1 MRLPEVFESA
11 DNRYRVERY
20 LGEGGSGR
28 VYLVV
33 CQEDSCCY
41 ALKVSVDD
49 EVSRVSLYREAR
61 ILSSVVHP
69 AFPTVREIWEA
80 HGRVCLVMSY
90 IRGRTLQMLMDRKLY
105 QGEKCFEPDEVLS
118 WMMQLAEGLSYLHR
132 HSVIYRDLKPSNVM
146 VTDSGQLGL
155 IDFGAACI
163 LGDEMEVGEMG
174 TPGFAPPEQYSH
186 VCGPGPW
193 TDVYGFGAL
202 LHFLLTGDYPAEK
215 IFFFREI
222 RLCPK
227 SGRQWP
233 VGESVFRRRQL
244 RIMNQLVLECTAREP
259 EKRRTSWRRISGM
272 LYAASEDASR
282 RRRMFFR
289 RLSIGIAGLSLTVYL
304 SLSAFADYW
313 RSAAYERT
321 LDQVESAESADAESI
336 LLNAIGM
343 MPERIDAYQ
352 ALYDAY
358 MQDGLLSEEEWQQIQ
373 KLMRLNREYLKADEA
388 KWVILSY
395 QLGIAVYLQSDAG
408 ISKGQAAA
416 WFQNVEES
424 DMEELDLGV
433 YDEWK
438 YIWQK
443 RAVIFRRWSLSEVF
457 DLGNSQKPSAGSTE
471 RGAFWTEVHSVL
483 QDDLYPEEPRWE
495 LAVYDRIL
503 GMMVER
509 AVYDMQS
516 ENVSEEEIE
525 TVLTE
530 INRRLAED
538 DGSARQNEKEIILE
552 KEAMLRKRMQM
563 AAEVRQ

>member
-1 MRLPEVFESA
+1 LRLPEVFESA

-259 EKRRTSWRRISGM
+259 EKRRTSWRRISRM

-416 WFQNVEES
+416 WFQNVEEA

>member
-11 DNRYRVERY
+11 DNRYRVERC

-69 AFPTVREIWEA
+69 AFPIVREIWEA

-90 IRGRTLQMLMDRKLY
+90 IRGRTLQMLMNRKLY
-105 QGEKCFEPDEVLS
+105 QGEKCFEPDEVLP

-193 TDVYGFGAL
+193 TDVYEFGAL

-215 IFFFREI
+215 IFSFREI
-222 RLCPK
+222 RFCPK
-227 SGRQWP
+227 SGRQWS
-233 VGESVFRRRQL
+233 VGERVFRRRQL

-259 EKRRTSWRRISGM
+259 EMRRTSWRRISRM

-289 RLSIGIAGLSLTVYL
+289 RLSIGISGISLTVYL
-304 SLSAFADYW
+304 SLSAFDNYL

-321 LDQVESAESADAESI
+321 LDQVESAELADAESI
-336 LLNAIGM
+336 LLNAIGT

-352 ALYDAY
+352 ALYDVY

-373 KLMRLNREYLKADEA
+373 KLMHLNREYLKADEA

-408 ISKGQAAA
+408 ISKGQAAV
-416 WFQNVEES
+416 WFQNVEEA
-424 DMEELDLGV
+424 DMEKLDLGV

-443 RAVIFRRWSLSEVF
+443 RAMIFRKWSLSEVS
-457 DLGNSQKPSAGSTE
+457 DLRNSQKPPAGSTE
-471 RGAFWTEVHSVL
+471 GRLFWTEVHSVL
-483 QDDLYPEEPRWE
+483 QDDLYLEEPRWE

-509 AVYDMQS
+509 AVCDMQS

-525 TVLTE
+525 AVLTE
-530 INRRLAED
+530 INRRLAEED
-538 DGSARQNEKEIILE
+538 SSARQNEKEIILE
-552 KEAMLRKRMQM
+552 KEAMLRKRMQL

>member
-11 DNRYRVERY
+11 DNRYRVERC

-69 AFPTVREIWEA
+69 AFPIVREIWEA

-90 IRGRTLQMLMDRKLY
+90 IRGRTLQMLMNRKLY
-105 QGEKCFEPDEVLS
+105 QGEKCFEPDEVLP

-193 TDVYGFGAL
+193 TDVYEFGAL

-215 IFFFREI
+215 IFSFREI
-222 RLCPK
+222 RFCPK
-227 SGRQWP
+227 SGRQWS
-233 VGESVFRRRQL
+233 VGERVFRRRQL

-259 EKRRTSWRRISGM
+259 EKRRTSWRRISRM

-304 SLSAFADYW
+304 SLSAFADHL

-358 MQDGLLSEEEWQQIQ
+358 MQDGLLSEEEWLQIQ

-416 WFQNVEES
+416 WFQNVEEA

-443 RAVIFRRWSLSEVF
+443 RAVIFRRWSLSEVS
-457 DLGNSQKPSAGSTE
+457 DLGNSQKSPAGSTE

-495 LAVYDRIL
+495 LSVYDRIL

-525 TVLTE
+525 AVLTE

>member
-11 DNRYRVERY
+11 DNRYRVERC

-49 EVSRVSLYREAR
+49 DVSRVSLYREAR

-90 IRGRTLQMLMDRKLY
+90 IRGRTLQMLMNRKLY
-105 QGEKCFEPDEVLS
+105 QGEKCFEPDEVLP

-146 VTDSGQLGL
+146 ITDSGQLGL

-222 RLCPK
+222 RPCLK
-227 SGRQWP
+227 SGRQW
-233 VGESVFRRRQL
+233 SVREQIFRRRQL

-259 EKRRTSWRRISGM
+259 EKRRTSWRRISRM

-289 RLSIGIAGLSLTVYL
+289 RLSIGIAGLFLTFYL

-321 LDQVESAESADAESI
+321 LDQAESAESADAESI

-416 WFQNVEES
+416 WFQNVEEA
-424 DMEELDLGV
+424 DMEELDFGV

-457 DLGNSQKPSAGSTE
+457 DLENSQKPPAGSTV
-471 RGAFWTEVHSVL
+471 RGLFWTEVHSVL

-525 TVLTE
+525 AVLTE

>member
-33 CQEDSCCY
+33 CQEDNCCY

-61 ILSSVVHP
+61 ILSSLVHP

-90 IRGRTLQMLMDRKLY
+90 IMGRTLQMLMDRKLY

-163 LGDEMEVGEMG
+163 LGDGMEVGEMG

-227 SGRQWP
+227 SGRQWS
-233 VGESVFRRRQL
+233 VGERVFRRRQL

-259 EKRRTSWRRISGM
+259 EKRRTSWRRISRM
-272 LYAASEDASR
+272 LYAASEDVSR

-321 LDQVESAESADAESI
+321 FDQVESAESADAESI
-336 LLNAIGM
+336 LLDAIGM

-395 QLGIAVYLQSDAG
+395 QLGIAVYLRSDAG
-408 ISKGQAAA
+408 ISKGQAAV
-416 WFQNVEES
+416 WFQNVEEA

-471 RGAFWTEVHSVL
+471 RGLFWTEVHSVL

-525 TVLTE
+525 AVLTE

>member
-1 MRLPEVFESA
+1 
-11 DNRYRVERY
+11 
-20 LGEGGSGR
+20 
-28 VYLVV
+28 
-33 CQEDSCCY
+33 
-41 ALKVSVDD
+41 
-49 EVSRVSLYREAR
+49 
-61 ILSSVVHP
+61 
-69 AFPTVREIWEA
+69 
-80 HGRVCLVMSY
+80 
-90 IRGRTLQMLMDRKLY
+90 
-105 QGEKCFEPDEVLS
+105 
-118 WMMQLAEGLSYLHR
+118 
-132 HSVIYRDLKPSNVM
+132 
-146 VTDSGQLGL
+146 
-155 IDFGAACI
+155 
-163 LGDEMEVGEMG
+163 
-174 TPGFAPPEQYSH
+174 
-186 VCGPGPW
+186 
-193 TDVYGFGAL
+193 
-202 LHFLLTGDYPAEK
+202 
-215 IFFFREI
+215 
-222 RLCPK
+222 
-227 SGRQWP
+227 
-233 VGESVFRRRQL
+233 
-244 RIMNQLVLECTAREP
+244 MNQLVLECTAREP
-259 EKRRTSWRRISGM
+259 EKRRTSWRRISRM

-304 SLSAFADYW
+304 SLSAFADYL

-395 QLGIAVYLQSDAG
+395 QLGIAVYLRSDAG
-408 ISKGQAAA
+408 ISKEQAAA
-416 WFQNVEES
+416 WFQNVEEA

-471 RGAFWTEVHSVL
+471 RGLFWTEVHSVL

-525 TVLTE
+525 AVLTE

>member
-227 SGRQWP
+227 SGRQWS
-233 VGESVFRRRQL
+233 VGERVFRRGQL

-259 EKRRTSWRRISGM
+259 EKRRTSWRRISRM

-289 RLSIGIAGLSLTVYL
+289 RLSIGIAGLFLTFYL

-321 LDQVESAESADAESI
+321 LDQAESAESADAESI

-416 WFQNVEES
+416 WFQNVEEA

-443 RAVIFRRWSLSEVF
+443 RAVIFRRWSLSEVS
-457 DLGNSQKPSAGSTE
+457 DLGNSQKSPAGSTE

-525 TVLTE
+525 AVLTE

>member
-41 ALKVSVDD
+41 ALKVSADD

-69 AFPTVREIWEA
+69 AFPAVREIWEA

-146 VTDSGQLGL
+146 VTVSGQLGL

-163 LGDEMEVGEMG
+163 PGDEMEVGEMG

-227 SGRQWP
+227 SGRQWS
-233 VGESVFRRRQL
+233 VGERVFRRRQL

-259 EKRRTSWRRISGM
+259 EKRRTSWRRISRM
-272 LYAASEDASR
+272 LYAASEDVSR

-289 RLSIGIAGLSLTVYL
+289 RLSIGIAGLSLNVYL

-336 LLNAIGM
+336 LLDAIGM

-395 QLGIAVYLQSDAG
+395 QLGIAVYLRSDAG
-408 ISKGQAAA
+408 ISKGQAAV
-416 WFQNVEES
+416 WFQNVEEA

-471 RGAFWTEVHSVL
+471 RGLFWTEVHSVL

-525 TVLTE
+525 AVLTE

-563 AAEVRQ
+563 ASEVRQ

>member
-41 ALKVSVDD
+41 ALKVSADD

-69 AFPTVREIWEA
+69 VFPTVREIWEA

-163 LGDEMEVGEMG
+163 LGDGMEVGEMG

-202 LHFLLTGDYPAEK
+202 LHFLLTGDCPAEK

-227 SGRQWP
+227 SGRQWS
-233 VGESVFRRRQL
+233 VGERVFRRGQL

-272 LYAASEDASR
+272 LYVASKDASR

-289 RLSIGIAGLSLTVYL
+289 RLSIGIAGLFLTFYL

-321 LDQVESAESADAESI
+321 LDQAESAESADAESI

-416 WFQNVEES
+416 WFQNVEEA
-424 DMEELDLGV
+424 DMEFVGG
-433 YDEWK
+433 
-438 YIWQK
+438 
-443 RAVIFRRWSLSEVF
+443 F
-457 DLGNSQKPSAGSTE
+457 
-471 RGAFWTEVHSVL
+471 
-483 QDDLYPEEPRWE
+483 
-495 LAVYDRIL
+495 
-503 GMMVER
+503 
-509 AVYDMQS
+509 
-516 ENVSEEEIE
+516 
-525 TVLTE
+525 
-530 INRRLAED
+530 
-538 DGSARQNEKEIILE
+538 
-552 KEAMLRKRMQM
+552 
-563 AAEVRQ
+563 

>member
-1 MRLPEVFESA
+1 M
-11 DNRYRVERY
+11 
-20 LGEGGSGR
+20 
-28 VYLVV
+28 
-33 CQEDSCCY
+33 
-41 ALKVSVDD
+41 
-49 EVSRVSLYREAR
+49 
-61 ILSSVVHP
+61 
-69 AFPTVREIWEA
+69 
-80 HGRVCLVMSY
+80 
-90 IRGRTLQMLMDRKLY
+90 
-105 QGEKCFEPDEVLS
+105 
-118 WMMQLAEGLSYLHR
+118 
-132 HSVIYRDLKPSNVM
+132 
-146 VTDSGQLGL
+146 
-155 IDFGAACI
+155 
-163 LGDEMEVGEMG
+163 
-174 TPGFAPPEQYSH
+174 
-186 VCGPGPW
+186 
-193 TDVYGFGAL
+193 YGFGAL
-202 LHFLLTGDYPAEK
+202 LHFLLTGDCPVEK

-227 SGRQWP
+227 SGRQWS
-233 VGESVFRRRQL
+233 VGERVFRRGQL

-259 EKRRTSWRRISGM
+259 EKRRISWRRISRM
-272 LYAASEDASR
+272 LYVASKDASR

-289 RLSIGIAGLSLTVYL
+289 RLSIGIAGLFLTFYL

-321 LDQVESAESADAESI
+321 LDQAESAESADAESI

-416 WFQNVEES
+416 WFQNVEEA

-471 RGAFWTEVHSVL
+471 RGLFWTEVHSVL
-483 QDDLYPEEPRWE
+483 QDDLYPEETRWE

-525 TVLTE
+525 AVLTE

>member
-33 CQEDSCCY
+33 CQEDSCYY
-41 ALKVSVDD
+41 ALKVSADD
-49 EVSRVSLYREAR
+49 DVSRVSLYREAR

-163 LGDEMEVGEMG
+163 LGDGMEVGEMG

-202 LHFLLTGDYPAEK
+202 LHFLLTGDCPAEK

-227 SGRQWP
+227 SGRQWS
-233 VGESVFRRRQL
+233 VGERVFRKGQL

-259 EKRRTSWRRISGM
+259 EKRRTSWRRISRM
-272 LYAASEDASR
+272 LYVASKDAFR

-289 RLSIGIAGLSLTVYL
+289 RLSIGIAGLFLTFYL

-321 LDQVESAESADAESI
+321 LDQAESADAESI

-416 WFQNVEES
+416 WFQNVEEA

-471 RGAFWTEVHSVL
+471 RGLFWTEVHSVL

-509 AVYDMQS
+509 TVYDMQS

-525 TVLTE
+525 AVLTE

>member
-41 ALKVSVDD
+41 ALKVSVND

-69 AFPTVREIWEA
+69 AFPAVREIWEA

-163 LGDEMEVGEMG
+163 PGDGMEVGEMG

-186 VCGPGPW
+186 VYGPGPW

-222 RLCPK
+222 KLCPK
-227 SGRQWP
+227 SGRQWS
-233 VGESVFRRRQL
+233 VGERVFRRRQL

-259 EKRRTSWRRISGM
+259 EKRRTSWRRISRM

-304 SLSAFADYW
+304 SLSAFADYL

-352 ALYDAY
+352 ALYDDY

-416 WFQNVEES
+416 WFQNVEEA

-471 RGAFWTEVHSVL
+471 RGVFWTEVHSVL

-525 TVLTE
+525 AVLTE

-552 KEAMLRKRMQM
+552 KEAILRKRMQM
-563 AAEVRQ
+563 ASEVRQ

>member
-11 DNRYRVERY
+11 DNRYRVERC

-69 AFPTVREIWEA
+69 AFPIVREIWEA

-90 IRGRTLQMLMDRKLY
+90 IRGRTLQMLMNRKLY
-105 QGEKCFEPDEVLS
+105 QGEKCFEPDEVLP

-193 TDVYGFGAL
+193 TDVYEFGAL

-215 IFFFREI
+215 IFSFREI
-222 RLCPK
+222 RFCPK
-227 SGRQWP
+227 SGRQWS
-233 VGESVFRRRQL
+233 VGERVFRRRQL

-259 EKRRTSWRRISGM
+259 EMRRTSWRRISRM

-289 RLSIGIAGLSLTVYL
+289 RLSIGISGISLTVYL
-304 SLSAFADYW
+304 SLSAFDNYL

-321 LDQVESAESADAESI
+321 LDQVESAELADAESI
-336 LLNAIGM
+336 LLNAIGT

-352 ALYDAY
+352 ALYDVY

-373 KLMRLNREYLKADEA
+373 KLMHLNREYLKADEA

-395 QLGIAVYLQSDAG
+395 QLGIAVYLQSNDG
-408 ISKGQAAA
+408 ISKGQAAV
-416 WFQNVEES
+416 WFQNVEEA
-424 DMEELDLGV
+424 DMEKLDLGV

-443 RAVIFRRWSLSEVF
+443 RAMIFRRWSLSEVF
-457 DLGNSQKPSAGSTE
+457 DLRNSQKPPAGSTE
-471 RGAFWTEVHSVL
+471 GRLFWTEVHSVL
-483 QDDLYPEEPRWE
+483 QDDLYLEEPRWE

-509 AVYDMQS
+509 AVCDMQS

-525 TVLTE
+525 AVLTE

-552 KEAMLRKRMQM
+552 KEAMLRKRMQL
-563 AAEVRQ
+563 AAEVRK

>member
-259 EKRRTSWRRISGM
+259 EKRRTSWRRISRM

-416 WFQNVEES
+416 WFQNVEEA

-525 TVLTE
+525 AVLTE

>member
-90 IRGRTLQMLMDRKLY
+90 IRGRTLQMLMNRKLY

-118 WMMQLAEGLSYLHR
+118 WMMQLAEVLSYLHR

-163 LGDEMEVGEMG
+163 LGDGMEVGEMG

-227 SGRQWP
+227 SGRQWS
-233 VGESVFRRRQL
+233 VGERVFRRRQL
-244 RIMNQLVLECTAREP
+244 RIMNQLILECTARQP
-259 EKRRTSWRRISGM
+259 EKRRTSWRRISRM

-304 SLSAFADYW
+304 SLSAFADYL
-313 RSAAYERT
+313 RSEAYERA
-321 LDQVESAESADAESI
+321 LDQVESAESADAESL

-395 QLGIAVYLQSDAG
+395 QLGIAVYLRSDAG

-416 WFQNVEES
+416 WFQNVEEA

-457 DLGNSQKPSAGSTE
+457 DLENSQKPSAGSTE
-471 RGAFWTEVHSVL
+471 RGLFWTEVHSVL

-525 TVLTE
+525 AVLTE

>member
-11 DNRYRVERY
+11 DNRYRVERC

-49 EVSRVSLYREAR
+49 DVSRVSLYREAR

-90 IRGRTLQMLMDRKLY
+90 IRGRTLQMLMNRKLY
-105 QGEKCFEPDEVLS
+105 QGEKCFEPDEVLP

-146 VTDSGQLGL
+146 ITDSGQLGL

-227 SGRQWP
+227 SGRQWS
-233 VGESVFRRRQL
+233 VGERVFRRGQL

-259 EKRRTSWRRISGM
+259 EKRRTSWRRISRM

-304 SLSAFADYW
+304 SLSAFADHL

-416 WFQNVEES
+416 WFQNVEEA

-443 RAVIFRRWSLSEVF
+443 RAVIFRRWSLSEVS
-457 DLGNSQKPSAGSTE
+457 DLENSQKPPAGSTE
-471 RGAFWTEVHSVL
+471 RGLFWMEVHSVL

-525 TVLTE
+525 AVLTE

-538 DGSARQNEKEIILE
+538 DGGARQNEKEIILE

>member
-259 EKRRTSWRRISGM
+259 EKRRTSWRRISRM

-336 LLNAIGM
+336 LLDAIGM

-416 WFQNVEES
+416 WFQNVEEA

-471 RGAFWTEVHSVL
+471 RGLFWTEVHSVL

>member
-41 ALKVSVDD
+41 ALKVSVND

-69 AFPTVREIWEA
+69 AFPAVREIWEA

-227 SGRQWP
+227 SGRQWS
-233 VGESVFRRRQL
+233 VGERVFRRRQL

-259 EKRRTSWRRISGM
+259 EKRRTSWRRISRM

-321 LDQVESAESADAESI
+321 LDQAESADAESI
-336 LLNAIGM
+336 LLDAIGM

-416 WFQNVEES
+416 WFQNVEEA

-471 RGAFWTEVHSVL
+471 RGLFWTEVHSVL

-525 TVLTE
+525 AVLTE

>member
-33 CQEDSCCY
+33 CQEDNCCY

-61 ILSSVVHP
+61 ILSSLVHP

-90 IRGRTLQMLMDRKLY
+90 IMGRTLQMLMDRKLY

-163 LGDEMEVGEMG
+163 LGDGMEVGEMG

-227 SGRQWP
+227 SGRQWS
-233 VGESVFRRRQL
+233 VGERVFRRRQL

-259 EKRRTSWRRISGM
+259 EKRRTSWRRISRM

-304 SLSAFADYW
+304 SLSAFADYL

-321 LDQVESAESADAESI
+321 LDQAESAESADAESI

-358 MQDGLLSEEEWQQIQ
+358 MQDGLLSKEEWQQIQ

-408 ISKGQAAA
+408 ISKGQAAV
-416 WFQNVEES
+416 WFQNVEEA
-424 DMEELDLGV
+424 DMKELDLGV

-443 RAVIFRRWSLSEVF
+443 RAVIFRRWSLSEVS
-457 DLGNSQKPSAGSTE
+457 DLGNSQKPPAGSTE
-471 RGAFWTEVHSVL
+471 RGLFWTEVHSVL
-483 QDDLYPEEPRWE
+483 QNDLYPEEPRWE

-509 AVYDMQS
+509 VVYDMQS

-525 TVLTE
+525 AVLTE

>member
-61 ILSSVVHP
+61 ILSSLVHP
-69 AFPTVREIWEA
+69 AFPAVREIWEA

-163 LGDEMEVGEMG
+163 PGDGMEVGEMG

-186 VCGPGPW
+186 VFGPGPW

-202 LHFLLTGDYPAEK
+202 LHFLLTGDCPAEK

-227 SGRQWP
+227 SGRQWS
-233 VGESVFRRRQL
+233 VGERVFRRGQL

-259 EKRRTSWRRISGM
+259 EKRRTSWRRISRM
-272 LYAASEDASR
+272 LYAASKDASR
-282 RRRMFFR
+282 RRRMVFR
-289 RLSIGIAGLSLTVYL
+289 RLSIGIAGLFLTFYL

-321 LDQVESAESADAESI
+321 LDQAESAESADAESI

-352 ALYDAY
+352 VLYDAY
-358 MQDGLLSEEEWQQIQ
+358 MQDGLLSKEEWQQIQ

-408 ISKGQAAA
+408 ISKGQAAV
-416 WFQNVEES
+416 WFQNVEEA
-424 DMEELDLGV
+424 DMKELDLGV

-443 RAVIFRRWSLSEVF
+443 RAVIFRRWSLSEVS
-457 DLGNSQKPSAGSTE
+457 DLENSQKPPAGSTE
-471 RGAFWTEVHSVL
+471 RGLFWMEVHSVL
-483 QDDLYPEEPRWE
+483 QNDLYPEEPRWE

-525 TVLTE
+525 AVLTE

>member
-41 ALKVSVDD
+41 ALKVSADD

-163 LGDEMEVGEMG
+163 LGDGMEVGEMG

-186 VCGPGPW
+186 VCGPGPR

-202 LHFLLTGDYPAEK
+202 LHFLLTGDCPAEK

-227 SGRQWP
+227 SGRQWS
-233 VGESVFRRRQL
+233 VGERVFRRGQL
-244 RIMNQLVLECTAREP
+244 RIMNQLVLKCTAREP
-259 EKRRTSWRRISGM
+259 EKRRTSWRRISRM
-272 LYAASEDASR
+272 LYVASKDASR

-289 RLSIGIAGLSLTVYL
+289 RLSIGIAGLFLTFYL

-321 LDQVESAESADAESI
+321 LDQAESAESADAASI

-416 WFQNVEES
+416 WFQNVEEA

-443 RAVIFRRWSLSEVF
+443 RAVIFRRWSLSEVS

-471 RGAFWTEVHSVL
+471 RGLFWTEVHSVL

-525 TVLTE
+525 AVLTE

>member
-11 DNRYRVERY
+11 DNRYRVERC

-28 VYLVV
+28 VYLVI

-49 EVSRVSLYREAR
+49 EVSRVSLYREAH

-90 IRGRTLQMLMDRKLY
+90 IRGRTLQMLMNRKLY
-105 QGEKCFEPDEVLS
+105 QGEKCFEPDEVLP

-193 TDVYGFGAL
+193 TDVYEFGAL

-215 IFFFREI
+215 IFSFREI

-227 SGRQWP
+227 SGRQWS
-233 VGESVFRRRQL
+233 VGERVFRRRQL

-259 EKRRTSWRRISGM
+259 EMRRTSWRRISRM

-289 RLSIGIAGLSLTVYL
+289 RLSIGISGISLTVYL
-304 SLSAFADYW
+304 SLSAFDNYL
-313 RSAAYERT
+313 RSEAYERT
-321 LDQVESAESADAESI
+321 LDQVESAEPADAESI
-336 LLNAIGM
+336 LLNAIGR
-343 MPERIDAYQ
+343 MPERIDVYQ
-352 ALYDAY
+352 ALYDVY

-373 KLMRLNREYLKADEA
+373 KLMHLNREYLKADEA

-408 ISKGQAAA
+408 ISKGQAAV
-416 WFQNVEES
+416 WFQNVEEA
-424 DMEELDLGV
+424 DMEKLDLGV

-443 RAVIFRRWSLSEVF
+443 RAMIFRRWSLSEVF
-457 DLGNSQKPSAGSTE
+457 DLRNSQKPPAGSTE
-471 RGAFWTEVHSVL
+471 GRLFWTEVHSVL
-483 QDDLYPEEPRWE
+483 QDDLYLEEPRWE

-509 AVYDMQS
+509 AVCDMQS

-525 TVLTE
+525 AVLTE

-552 KEAMLRKRMQM
+552 KEAMLRKRMQL
-563 AAEVRQ
+563 AAEVRK

>member
-1 MRLPEVFESA
+1 
-11 DNRYRVERY
+11 
-20 LGEGGSGR
+20 
-28 VYLVV
+28 
-33 CQEDSCCY
+33 
-41 ALKVSVDD
+41 
-49 EVSRVSLYREAR
+49 
-61 ILSSVVHP
+61 
-69 AFPTVREIWEA
+69 
-80 HGRVCLVMSY
+80 MSY

-163 LGDEMEVGEMG
+163 PGDGMEVGEMG

-227 SGRQWP
+227 SGRQWS
-233 VGESVFRRRQL
+233 VGERVFRRRQL

-259 EKRRTSWRRISGM
+259 EKRRTSWRRISRM
-272 LYAASEDASR
+272 LYAASKDASR
-282 RRRMFFR
+282 RRRTFFR

-304 SLSAFADYW
+304 SLSAFADYL
-313 RSAAYERT
+313 RLAAYERT

-416 WFQNVEES
+416 WFQNVEEA

-457 DLGNSQKPSAGSTE
+457 DLGNSQKPPAGSTE
-471 RGAFWTEVHSVL
+471 RGLFWTEVHSVL

-525 TVLTE
+525 AVLTE

>member
-1 MRLPEVFESA
+1 MPEVFESA
-11 DNRYRVERY
+11 DNRYRVERC

-90 IRGRTLQMLMDRKLY
+90 IRGRTLQMLMNRKLY
-105 QGEKCFEPDEVLS
+105 QGEKCFEPDEVLP

-193 TDVYGFGAL
+193 TDVYEFGAL

-215 IFFFREI
+215 IFSFREI

-227 SGRQWP
+227 SGRQWS
-233 VGESVFRRRQL
+233 VGERVFRRRQL
-244 RIMNQLVLECTAREP
+244 RIMNQLVLECTAKEP
-259 EKRRTSWRRISGM
+259 EMRRTSWRRIRRM

-304 SLSAFADYW
+304 SLSAFADYL
-313 RSAAYERT
+313 RSEAYERA

-373 KLMRLNREYLKADEA
+373 KLMRLNREYLKTDEA

-395 QLGIAVYLQSDAG
+395 QLGIAVYLRSDAG
-408 ISKGQAAA
+408 ISKEQAAS
-416 WFQNVEES
+416 WFQNVEEA

-443 RAVIFRRWSLSEVF
+443 RAVIFRRWSLSEVS
-457 DLGNSQKPSAGSTE
+457 DLGNSQKLPAGSTE

-525 TVLTE
+525 AVLTE

>member
-11 DNRYRVERY
+11 DNRYRVERC

-69 AFPTVREIWEA
+69 AFPIVREIWEA

-90 IRGRTLQMLMDRKLY
+90 IRGRTLQMLMNRKLY
-105 QGEKCFEPDEVLS
+105 QGEKCFEPDEVLP

-193 TDVYGFGAL
+193 TDVYEFGAL

-215 IFFFREI
+215 IFSFREI
-222 RLCPK
+222 RFCPK
-227 SGRQWP
+227 SGRQWS
-233 VGESVFRRRQL
+233 VGERVFRRRQL

-259 EKRRTSWRRISGM
+259 EMRRTSWRRISRM

-289 RLSIGIAGLSLTVYL
+289 RLSIGISGISLTVYL
-304 SLSAFADYW
+304 SLSAFDNYLK
-313 RSAAYERT
+313 SAAYERT
-321 LDQVESAESADAESI
+321 LDQVESAELADAESI
-336 LLNAIGM
+336 LLNAIGT

-352 ALYDAY
+352 ALNDVY

-373 KLMRLNREYLKADEA
+373 KLMHLNREYLKADEA

-395 QLGIAVYLQSDAG
+395 QLGIAVYLQSDDG
-408 ISKGQAAA
+408 ISKGQAAV
-416 WFQNVEES
+416 WFQNVEEA
-424 DMEELDLGV
+424 DMEKLDLGV

-443 RAVIFRRWSLSEVF
+443 RAMIFRRWSLSEVF
-457 DLGNSQKPSAGSTE
+457 DLRNSQKPPAGSTE
-471 RGAFWTEVHSVL
+471 GRLFWTEVHSVL
-483 QDDLYPEEPRWE
+483 QDDLYLEEPRWE

-509 AVYDMQS
+509 TVCDMQS

-525 TVLTE
+525 AVLTE

-552 KEAMLRKRMQM
+552 KEAMLRKRMQL
-563 AAEVRQ
+563 AAEVRK